1 MEYISTRNNKKAFS
15 FKDVFLR
22 GLAPD
27 GGLFIPKKLPFF
39 SKNKLNKLKKLSY
52 NSLAEKIRLML
63 RSVVELKCNITLL
76 IPKNEKLIYF
86 LLQLFTL
93 KPNPQRLY
101 LENQTY
107 F

>member
-52 NSLAEKIRLML
+52 NSLAEKIIFEFC
-63 RSVVELKCNITLL
+63 SDEFNKKEI
-76 IPKNEKLIYF
+76 KN
-86 LLQLFTL
+86 
-93 KPNPQRLY
+93 
-101 LENQTY
+101 
-107 F
+107 